1 MLVLTR
7 DQILC
12 VVLIQDQTL
21 SAHIDQDGLLWLL
34 NGKESTCNAGALGD
48 VDSIPGSG
56 RSPGGG
62 KGNSLQ
68 YCCLGNP
75 IDRGAW
81 WATVHGVIQPEYWSQ
96 LPFPPPDKQYWVGQK
111 DHSDFSFKKI

>member
-1 MLVLTR
+1 MGKPRIGHWGLVLTQ

-21 SAHIDQDGLLWLL
+21 GADIDQDGLLWLL
-34 NGKESTCNAGALGD
+34 NGKESICNAGASGD

-62 KGNSLQ
+62 KGNPLQ

-75 IDRGAW
+75 IDRVAW
-81 WATVHGVIQPEYWSQ
+81 WATVHGVAKSRTHGVAKSRTQ
-96 LPFPPPDKQYWVGQK
+96 QK
-111 DHSDFSFKKI
+111 